1 MKQAFRVGLKGL
13 AVAAALAFASVAPA
27 QDSAAPAADAV
38 ATAAAATTAATTA
51 AATTADDF
59 AGYTRMKPDPTVGQP
74 IPMGM
79 NFQTPHTPVGH
90 QARFMTDYLL
100 NPVAIGISLLVVVLL
115 AWCVVRYRAGAVE
128 TPSKRSH
135 NTTIEVI
142 WTVVPA
148 LILLGLAFPSFRL
161 VAKQYNVPHSD
172 MTLKVTGHQWYWSY
186 EYPDYGDLS
195 YDSIMLDEDDA
206 KANGDPYLLDV
217 DNRIV
222 VPVGKVVKVLVTAAD
237 VVHSFAVPSLWV
249 KIDAVPGQINQT
261 WFQIE
266 KPGVYYGQCSEL
278 CGVRHGFMP
287 IAVEAVSEE
296 DFKRWMRMQQKE
308 NGIELTGPGI
318 AVAQPAPAQPTT
330 SQTASSPALA
340 DAAA

>member
-1 MKQAFRVGLKGL
+1 MIGIPADKDKGMKQAFRVGLKGL
-13 AVAAALAFASVAPA
+13 AVAAALTFASVAPA
-27 QDSAAPAADAV
+27 QDGTAPAA
-38 ATAAAATTAATTA
+38 ATAAAAATTV
-51 AATTADDF
+51 DDA
-59 AGYTRMKPDPTVGQP
+59 AGYTRMKPDPNVGQP
-74 IPMGM
+74 IPMGI
-79 NFQTPHTPVGH
+79 NFQTPYTPVGH

-100 NPVAIGISLLVVVLL
+100 NPIAIGISLLVVALL
-115 AWCVVRYRAGAVE
+115 LWCAIRYRAGAVE
-128 TPSKRSH
+128 TPSKRAH
-135 NTTIEVI
+135 NPTIEVI
-142 WTVVPA
+142 WTVLPA
-148 LILLGLAFPSFRL
+148 LLLLGLAFPSFRL

-195 YDSIMLDEDDA
+195 YDSVMLDEDDA

-217 DNRIV
+217 DSRIV
-222 VPVGKVVKVLVTAAD
+222 VPVGKVVKVLVTGAD

-278 CGVRHGFMP
+278 CGIRHGFMP
-287 IAVEAVSEE
+287 IAVEALPEE
-296 DFKRWMRMQQKE
+296 DFKRWMRQQQKE
-308 NGIELTGPGI
+308 NGIKPTGPGI
-318 AVAQPAPAQPTT
+318 AVAAPAQPTT
-330 SQTASSPALA
+330 SADAGSPAPV